1 MSFMA
6 EQSKNISYEK
16 GDVSLYT
23 IVTDILRNWLAIL
36 LIMVTAGMLTYVYLH
51 MNYHP
56 TYTTKATMV
65 ITRTGVDNNVY
76 GNLRSAASSAERFA
90 QLLNS
95 SAMQKVVAKDLDIPY
110 FNGSCRARNL
120 ENSNLLELSVTADSP
135 GMAFHEMKSILKNY
149 KTFSED
155 LLGNIN
161 LIMLQAPSVPE
172 NPGNPMSAAR
182 KILQVMALAGA
193 AVAAGLGLLS
203 YMRDTV
209 RTPADVE
216 QKLDTHI
223 LATLYH
229 EQKYGNVFSRIRNWR
244 KKTSSLITDPV
255 TSFRY
260 TESVKRMVAR
270 IVSRMNSRK
279 AKVLMLTSVL
289 ENEGKSTVA
298 ANIALAIADEGRKVL
313 LVDADLRKPSLYK
326 ILKMQDHE
334 FVSLTKVLR
343 TGAWSESEMEDLCVS
358 VPGTNLKAVLN
369 RSGAPQSMEMFSSG
383 RFVELLDHFR
393 REYDYI
399 VVDTPPMQLVADAE
413 EMAPIADACA
423 LVIRQHTVEA
433 RDINDALDALNGNKD
448 HVIGCIFNNVHSG
461 LPLPGSGRGYGY
473 GYGNYGYGGHYGKTS

>member
-1 MSFMA
+1 
-6 EQSKNISYEK
+6 
-16 GDVSLYT
+16 
-23 IVTDILRNWLAIL
+23 
-36 LIMVTAGMLTYVYLH
+36 
-51 MNYHP
+51 
-56 TYTTKATMV
+56 
-65 ITRTGVDNNVY
+65 
-76 GNLRSAASSAERFA
+76 
-90 QLLNS
+90 
-95 SAMQKVVAKDLDIPY
+95 
-110 FNGSCRARNL
+110 
-120 ENSNLLELSVTADSP
+120 
-135 GMAFHEMKSILKNY
+135 MAFHEMKSILRNY

-161 LIMLQAPSVPE
+161 LIMLEAPAVPE
-172 NPGNPMSAAR
+172 KPGNPVSDLR
-182 KILQVMALAGA
+182 RILQVMALAGA
-193 AVAAGLGLLS
+193 GVAAGLGLLS

-229 EQKYGNVFSRIRNWR
+229 EQKYGSILSRIRNWR
-244 KKTSSLITDPV
+244 RKTSILITDPV

-260 TESVKRMVAR
+260 TESVKRMAAR

-326 ILKMQDHE
+326 ILKMQDQE

-343 TGAWSESEMEDLCVS
+343 AEDPADIRQEDLCVP
-358 VPGTNLKAVLN
+358 VPGTALKAVLN

-383 RFVELLDHFR
+383 RFVELLDLFR

-399 VVDTPPMQLVADAE
+399 IVDTPPMQLVADAE
-413 EMAPIADACA
+413 EMAPVADACA
-423 LVIRQHTVEA
+423 MVIRQHTVEA

-473 GYGNYGYGGHYGKTS
+473 GYGYGNYGYGGHYGKTS